1 MKRKALGRGLDALLP
16 SSSSSSS
23 LAQLDI
29 ELIRPNPLQ
38 PRVVFDPE
46 KLEELA
52 RSMKSKGVLQPIVV
66 RPAEGGY
73 QIIAGERRWRASQ
86 RAGIQSIPAVIQDV
100 SDGEMVE
107 LALIEN
113 LQRDDLNPIEE
124 ARAYQMMNSQFGFT
138 QEQIADRVAR
148 SRVAVANTLRLLQ
161 LPQPIQSMVITDE
174 LSMGHA
180 RALLPLP
187 ESEQFRLARSISDK
201 GLSVRQTEA
210 RVRKI
215 LAKPKAEPPA
225 RQVKDPNLKDAE
237 RRLEQH
243 FQTKIEIR
251 TRGTAGQILLYYH
264 SQGELDRLFEELLG
278 DNR

>member
-1 MKRKALGRGLDALLP
+1 MKSQEANEMKRKALGRGLDALLP
-16 SSSSSSS
+16 SSTSSSS
-23 LAQLDI
+23 LVQLDI

-38 PRVVFDPE
+38 PRIVFDPE

-52 RSMKSKGVLQPIVV
+52 TSLKSKGILQPIVV

-86 RAGIQSIPAVIQDV
+86 RAGIQSIPAIIHDV
-100 SDGEMVE
+100 SDREMVE
-107 LALIEN
+107 LALVEN

-124 ARAYQMMNSQFGFT
+124 AQAYQMMNSQFGLT
-138 QEQIADRVAR
+138 QEQIADRVGR

-161 LPQPIQSMVITDE
+161 LPQLIQSMVVNDQ

-187 ESEQFRLARSISDK
+187 ESDQLRLARAIADK

-210 RVRKI
+210 RVRK
-215 LAKPKAEPPA
+215 LLTRPKVGKTGP
-225 RQVKDPNLKDAE
+225 RLKRPE
-237 RRLEQH
+237 
-243 FQTKIEIR
+243 
-251 TRGTAGQILLYYH
+251 
-264 SQGELDRLFEELLG
+264 SQGC
-278 DNR
+278 

>member
-16 SSSSSSS
+16 SSSDTSS
-23 LAQLDI
+23 LTHLDI
-29 ELIRPNPLQ
+29 DLIRPNPLQ

-52 RSMKSKGVLQPIVV
+52 KSLKSKGVLQPIVV

-86 RAGIQSIPAVIQDV
+86 RAGLQSIPAIIQDV
-100 SDGEMVE
+100 SDREMVE
-107 LALIEN
+107 LALVEN
-113 LQRDDLNPIEE
+113 IQRDDLNAIEE
-124 ARAYQMMNSQFGFT
+124 AQAYQMMNSQFGLT
-138 QEQIADRVAR
+138 QEQIAGRVGR

-161 LPQPIQSMVITDE
+161 LPQVVQSMVVNDQ

-187 ESEQFRLARSISDK
+187 QSEQLRLARFIAEK

-210 RVRKI
+210 RVRR
-215 LAKPKAEPPA
+215 LLAEPKSGKA
-225 RQVKDPNLKDAE
+225 AAIRKDPNLKDAE
-237 RRLEQH
+237 RRLERH
-243 FQTKIEIR
+243 YQTKIEIR
-251 TRGTAGQILLYYH
+251 SRGASGQILLHYH
-264 SQGELDRLFEELLG
+264 SQEELERLFEELL
-278 DNR
+278 RS

>member
-16 SSSSSSS
+16 SSSDTSS
-23 LAQLDI
+23 LTHLDI
-29 ELIRPNPLQ
+29 DLIRPNPLQ

-52 RSMKSKGVLQPIVV
+52 KSLKSKGVLQPIVV

-86 RAGIQSIPAVIQDV
+86 RAGLQSIPAIIQDV
-100 SDGEMVE
+100 SDREMVE
-107 LALIEN
+107 LALVEN
-113 LQRDDLNPIEE
+113 IQRDDLNAIEE
-124 ARAYQMMNSQFGFT
+124 AQAYQMMNSQFGLT
-138 QEQIADRVAR
+138 QEQIAGRVGR

-161 LPQPIQSMVITDE
+161 LPQVVQSMVVNDQ

-187 ESEQFRLARSISDK
+187 ESEQLRLARFIAEK

-210 RVRKI
+210 RVRR
-215 LAKPKAEPPA
+215 LLAEPKSGRAAPI
-225 RQVKDPNLKDAE
+225 RKDPNLKDAE
-237 RRLEQH
+237 RRLERH
-243 FQTKIEIR
+243 YQTKIEIR
-251 TRGTAGQILLYYH
+251 SRGASGQILLHYH
-264 SQGELDRLFEELLG
+264 SQEELDRLFEELLR
-278 DNR
+278 N

>member
-16 SSSSSSS
+16 SSSSTSS

-29 ELIRPNPLQ
+29 DLIRPNPLQ
-38 PRVVFDPE
+38 PRIVFDPE

-52 RSMKSKGVLQPIVV
+52 KSLKSKGVLQPIVV

-86 RAGIQSIPAVIQDV
+86 RAGILSIPAIIHDV
-100 SDGEMVE
+100 SDREMVE
-107 LALIEN
+107 LALVEN
-113 LQRDDLNPIEE
+113 IQRDDLNPIEE
-124 ARAYQMMNSQFGFT
+124 AQAYQMMNSQFGLT
-138 QEQIADRVAR
+138 QEQIADRVGR

-161 LPQPIQSMVITDE
+161 LPQLIQSMVVNDQ

-187 ESEQFRLARSISDK
+187 ESEQLRLARSIADK
-201 GLSVRQTEA
+201 GLSVRQTET
-210 RVRKI
+210 RVRKL
-215 LAKPKAEPPA
+215 LAKPKPEKPVRPS
-225 RQVKDPNLKDAE
+225 KDPNLKDAE

-251 TRGTAGQILLYYH
+251 TRGTSGQILFHYH
-264 SQGELDRLFEELLG
+264 SHEELDRLFEELVGG
-278 DNR
+278 DR

>member
-16 SSSSSSS
+16 SSTSSSS
-23 LAQLDI
+23 LLQLDI

-38 PRVVFDPE
+38 PRIVFDPE

-52 RSMKSKGVLQPIVV
+52 TSLKSKGILQPIVV

-86 RAGIQSIPAVIQDV
+86 RAGIQSIPAIIHDV
-100 SDGEMVE
+100 SDREMVE
-107 LALIEN
+107 LALVEN

-124 ARAYQMMNSQFGFT
+124 AQAYQMMNSQFGLT
-138 QEQIADRVAR
+138 QEQIADRVGR

-161 LPQPIQSMVITDE
+161 LPQLIQSMVVNDQ

-187 ESEQFRLARSISDK
+187 ESEQLRQARAIVDK

-210 RVRKI
+210 RVRK
-215 LAKPKAEPPA
+215 LLTRPKSEKPA
-225 RQVKDPNLKDAE
+225 RDSRDPNLKDAE
-237 RRLEQH
+237 RRLEQR

-251 TRGTAGQILLYYH
+251 TRGDSGQILLHYH
-264 SQGELDRLFEELLG
+264 SQEELDRLFEELLG
-278 DNR
+278 G